1 MTANKGPSN
10 NDFALA
16 VNLLEQG
23 NVVAFPTETVY
34 GLGARIDRPEGLKKI
49 FSTKERPFFD
59 PLIVHVSSIDQAKTC
74 FREWHAMA
82 DHLAK
87 AFWPG
92 PLTLVMPKSD
102 LISDTIT
109 SGLDS
114 VGVRL
119 PRHPLAQKLISAVG
133 VPIAAPSANKFG
145 KTSPTKAEHVKK
157 EFGDVVHVL
166 DQGQSEIGIEST
178 VLLVKV
184 SFRGPQHNTYEL
196 AILRKGAVLK
206 SDLPSSLLKT
216 DLKFSW
222 LEAVDKKES
231 PGHMKHHYM
240 PAVPFVICKN
250 PAMKMS
256 EITEILNTK
265 LSELPDEVEHV
276 KIVKP
281 KHKISKLEFLVLPKD
296 PGQAARELYSQLRA
310 VSERKPDVLC
320 FIQMPY
326 HNSEMWES
334 VFDRMYKAA
343 SLIIE

>member
-1 MTANKGPSN
+1 MTASS
-10 NDFALA
+10 DFARA
-16 VNLLEQG
+16 VQLLEQG
-23 NVVAFPTETVY
+23 EVVAFPTETVY

-49 FSTKERPFFD
+49 FSTKQRPFFD

-74 FREWHAMA
+74 FKEWHVMA
-82 DHLAK
+82 EHLAQS
-87 AFWPG
+87 FWPG
-92 PLTLVMPKSD
+92 PLTLVMPKSE
-102 LISDTIT
+102 LISDMIT

-119 PRHPLAQKLISAVG
+119 PRHPLAQQLITAVG
-133 VPIAAPSANKFG
+133 VPLAAPSANKFG
-145 KTSPTKAEHVKK
+145 KTSPTKADHVKK
-157 EFGDVVHVL
+157 EFGDSVLVL

-184 SFRGPQHNTYEL
+184 SFKGPQHNTYEL

-206 SDLPSSLLKT
+206 SAIDTSLQKTQLKY
-216 DLKFSW
+216 KW

-240 PAVPFVICKN
+240 PEVPLVICKN
-250 PAMKMS
+250 PAMKVS
-256 EITEILNTK
+256 EISEIINAK
-265 LSELPDEVEHV
+265 LKELPDEVDGV

-281 KHKISKLEFLVLPKD
+281 KGKIEKIEFLLLSKD

-310 VSERKPDVLC
+310 VSERKPHVLC

-326 HNSEMWES
+326 HNTEMWES
-334 VFDRMYKAA
+334 IFDRMYKAA
-343 SLIIE
+343 SLIID

>member
-1 MTANKGPSN
+1 MTANNGPSN
-10 NDFALA
+10 NDFAQA

-74 FREWHAMA
+74 FKEWHAMA

-102 LISDTIT
+102 LISDMIT

-114 VGVRL
+114 VGVRM
-119 PRHPLAQKLISAVG
+119 PKHPLAKKLIEAVG
-133 VPIAAPSANKFG
+133 VPVAAPSANKFG

-157 EFGDVVHVL
+157 EFGDQVVVL

-178 VLLVKV
+178 VLMVKV

-206 SDLPSSLLKT
+206 SDLLTSLLKT

-240 PAVPFVICKN
+240 PEVPFVICKN
-250 PAMKMS
+250 PAMKLS
-256 EITEILNTK
+256 EITGIINTK
-265 LSELPDEVEHV
+265 LKELPDEVEHV

-281 KHKISKLEFLVLPKD
+281 KNEIKNIVFLTLSKD

-310 VSERKPDVLC
+310 MSERKPDVLC

>member
-1 MTANKGPSN
+1 MTANNGPSN
-10 NDFALA
+10 HDFLHA
-16 VNLLEQG
+16 VTLLEQG

-59 PLIVHVSSIDQAKTC
+59 PLIVHVSSIAQAKTC

-82 DHLAK
+82 DHLAH

-102 LISDTIT
+102 LISETIT
-109 SGLDS
+109 SGLES
-114 VGVRL
+114 VGVRFPKHL
-119 PRHPLAQKLISAVG
+119 LAQKLIEAVG

-157 EFGDVVHVL
+157 EFGDQVHVL

-178 VLLVKV
+178 VLLVKQ
-184 SFRGPQHNTYEL
+184 PQHNTFEL

-206 SDLPSSLLKT
+206 SDIENSLKT
-216 DLKFSW
+216 ANLNYSW
-222 LEAVDKKES
+222 IEAVDKKES

-250 PAMKMS
+250 PAMKVR
-256 EITEILNTK
+256 EITDIINARLK
-265 LSELPDEVEHV
+265 ELPDEVEHV

-281 KHKISKLEFLVLPKD
+281 KNKIENIVFLVLSKD
-296 PGQAARELYSQLRA
+296 PSQAARELYSQLRIM
-310 VSERKPDVLC
+310 SERKPDVLC